1 MKNLDN
7 LIEDIYSLYSE
18 DQDITRSEDALA
30 KAARKMGKNIVDQ
43 VLSSLEEMRTE
54 RKRNLRLSTIG
65 KPR

>member
-30 KAARKMGKNIVDQ
+30 KAARKMGRDAY
-43 VLSSLEEMRTE
+43 
-54 RKRNLRLSTIG
+54 RKKKKS
-65 KPR
+65 